1 MYLLKGLVAS
11 NQALAPSSLYVELL
25 SRASI
30 ILTPGSGY
38 DTYVIS
44 IDSVKM
50 KGAPIGLDA
59 KKNIYIKFTRR
70 IAEVNHW
77 DFESISRPKL
87 GDGKSQVHTLGRFG
101 VDRCDDP
108 VLAETIQRWGAL
120 IG

>member
-50 KGAPIGLDA
+50 KRASIGLDA
-59 KKNIYIKFTRR
+59 MADLGSTDGTILY
-70 IAEVNHW
+70 W
-77 DFESISRPKL
+77 PRPSS
-87 GDGKSQVHTLGRFG
+87 DGEL
-101 VDRCDDP
+101 
-108 VLAETIQRWGAL
+108 
-120 IG
+120 